1 MPIDTDAT
9 AWTEGAEVERIHER
23 VMAFLRDHPDQA
35 FTEREIADEVLGTDW
50 ETAHERERLRTEIG
64 AEEYETRR
72 QAGDLPGED
81 REPLADS
88 IDTVYVGVGLSRLLD
103 LDLVEWRAV
112 DAAALDLPYDW
123 ETVDVYT
130 VS

>member
-9 AWTEGAEVERIHER
+9 AWTEGVEVERIHER
-23 VMAFLRDHPDQA
+23 VMAFLRDNPEKA

-50 ETAHERERLRTEIG
+50 ETAHERERLRREIG
-64 AEEYETRR
+64 EEEYEARR

-88 IDTVYVGVGLSRLLD
+88 IGTVYVGHGLSRLLD

-112 DAAALDLPYDW
+112 DADALDLPYDW
-123 ETVDVYT
+123 ETVEVYT